1 MSMPDKDTLSRMD
14 ELESRLA
21 FQDDLIENLNEV
33 ISRQDREILNL
44 VQKLKELDGRIND
57 LAASAAAPG
66 GSMEQ
71 EVPPHY

>member
-33 ISRQDREILNL
+33 ITRQDREILNL